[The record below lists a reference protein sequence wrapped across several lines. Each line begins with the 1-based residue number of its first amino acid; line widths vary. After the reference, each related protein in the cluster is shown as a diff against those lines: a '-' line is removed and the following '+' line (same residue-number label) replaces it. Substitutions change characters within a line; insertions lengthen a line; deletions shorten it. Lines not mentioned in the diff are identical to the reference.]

1 MFNVYKDTAGEWRW
15 RLVAPNGKIV
25 ADGAE
30 GYRRRGG
37 AVKGIAAVKKLVAS
51 AGIVEV
57 LPLRDG
63 PAA

>member
-1 MFNVYKDTAGEWRW
+1 MFNLYKDASGQWRW
-15 RLVAPNGKIV
+15 RLVTSNGKTI

-37 AVKGIAAVKKLVAS
+37 AVAGIASVKKLVAE

-57 LPLRDG
+57 VKDG
-63 PAA
+63 ADG